1 MEESEKEKK
10 GTDVGVI
17 ILSVFG
23 ALVCIVVLYLLWTYF
38 VVKNKKLTYLERNQN
53 IVNKLL

>member
-38 VVKNKKLTYLERNQN
+38 VVKNKKLTGQN